1 MSTRIAIGHIGQ
13 AGIAASAL
21 LAVVLLLLPENATAG
36 QCSRPDRVDHRD
48 AECLDASWTN
58 RGIFRKSTFRIQNM
72 CATYGTVVAK
82 VDLVAAS
89 DMTLHLDHGRRGR
102 GHAWRQIRSISC
114 CSDIGICNRSD
125 AVTDEGCQARIMQA
139 SMAPLSCRSITATA
153 TSPGEN
159 YMCTIQAECY
169 RDSNTLIFATW
180 SSTITVPFVALG
192 DVHNCEGR
200 LRRGPCDDDPIDTTR
215 VTVVD
220 ATAYEDRL
228 MNRNTLNFRVFLSRR
243 LRIPVQVDYATSDGT
258 AHAGSDYRAASGTL
272 TFRPGETAKT
282 ISVPVLEDSHNEGYE
297 SMTLT
302 LSNPHPWRRVHLHD
316 ATATGTI
323 GNADPMPRA
332 WIGRFG
338 RTVADQVLE
347 AVDGRMQASPAPG
360 VEAHVAGQRIGS
372 GPAFAAGPH
381 GDPTSG
387 EGDAS
392 GPGQPTSGRGL
403 LPGTSFALTAA
414 TGDRGLVSVWG
425 RGAVTRFAGRDA
437 ASAEAGGDVALDGEV
452 ASGMLGADWTR
463 GRWTTGLAVTHSRSD
478 GGYRGAGVGDVA
490 STLTGVWPWTRY
502 ELGKR
507 LSVWGIA
514 GYGDGSL
521 TLEPRADDGTHAGAI
536 RTDLDL
542 WMAAVGLRGVA
553 LDGGDDGVTLA
564 VKTDAMTVHTASDA
578 VSGPGGNLTAAEAK
592 VTRLRLGLEG
602 SRPFPLAGGSVLT
615 PSAEIGLRRDDG
627 DAETGVGADI
637 GAGIAWQDAERGL
650 GAELRGR
657 GLLAHQAEGFRER
670 GLSASFAWD
679 PVTGDRGPRM
689 SLTQTVGVSTQ
700 GGADALFGRTTLA
713 GLAASDNGDELLLRR
728 LEARFGYGV
737 AALSDRFT
745 ATPEIAVGLTDT
757 GRDYSVGWRLI
768 GDGGV
773 PDGSAL
779 ELVVEARRREATGA
793 NDNVPPEHAVGFRAT
808 ARF

>member
-1 MSTRIAIGHIGQ
+1 MAGGNASRTRGTAIALVAAALILSLPS
-13 AGIAASAL
+13 IAAA
-21 LAVVLLLLPENATAG
+21 A
-36 QCSRPDRVDHRD
+36 QCSRPERVDHRD
-48 AECLDASWTN
+48 AECLDASWKN
-58 RGIFRKSTFRIQNM
+58 RGIFKKSTFRIQNM

-89 DMTLHLDHGRRGR
+89 DMTLHLTDGRRKG
-102 GHAWRQIRSISC
+102 GHAWRQIRSVSC
-114 CSDIGICNRSD
+114 CSDLGICNRSD

-139 SMAPLSCRSITATA
+139 SSAPLSCRSITATA

-169 RDSNTLIFATW
+169 RDPSPFIPVTW

-200 LRRGPCDDDPIDTTR
+200 LRRGPCDDDPVDTTR
-215 VTVVD
+215 VRVLD
-220 ATAYEDRL
+220 ATAYEDRR
-228 MNRNTLNFRVFLSRR
+228 MNGNTLNFRVFLSRR

-282 ISVPVLEDSHNEGYE
+282 ISVPVLQDSHNEGYE

-347 AVDGRMQASPAPG
+347 AVDDRMQAKPAPG

-372 GPAFAAGPH
+372 GPAFAADPQ
-381 GDPTSG
+381 GDPMSG
-387 EGDAS
+387 AADAT
-392 GPGQPTSGRGL
+392 GLGQPMSGHAL
-403 LPGTSFALTAA
+403 LPGTSFALTAE

-437 ASAEAGGDVALDGEV
+437 AGAEAGGDVAVDGEV
-452 ASGMLGADWTR
+452 AGGMLGADWTR
-463 GRWTTGLAVTHSRSD
+463 GRWTTGLVISHSRSD
-478 GGYRGAGVGDVA
+478 GGYRGGGAGTISA
-490 STLTGVWPWTRY
+490 SLTGVWPWTRY
-502 ELGKR
+502 ELSER
-507 LSVWGIA
+507 LSVWGVA

-521 TLEPRADDGTHAGAI
+521 TLEPRADDGTRAGAI

-553 LDGGDDGVTLA
+553 LDGGGDGVSLA

-578 VSGPGGNLTAAEAK
+578 ASGAGGNLAAAEAELR
-592 VTRLRLGLEG
+592 RLRLGLEA
-602 SRPFPLAGGSVLT
+602 SRPFPLGDGSVLT
-615 PSAEIGLRRDDG
+615 SSIEIGLRHDGG
-627 DAETGVGADI
+627 DAETGFGADV
-637 GAGIAWQDAERGL
+637 GAGIAWQDVERGL
-650 GAELRGR
+650 GVELRGR
-657 GLLAHQAEGFRER
+657 GLLAHEAEGFRER

-679 PVTGDRGPRM
+679 PVAGDRGPRL
-689 SLTQTVGVSTQ
+689 SLTQTLGVSTHV
-700 GGADALFGRTTLA
+700 GTDALLAPTTLG
-713 GLAASDNGDELLLRR
+713 GLAANDNGDGLHERR
-728 LEARFGYGV
+728 LEAGFGYGFP
-737 AALSDRFT
+737 AFGDHFT
-745 ATPEIAVGLTDT
+745 STPEIAVGLSDT
-757 GRDYSVGWRLI
+757 GRDYCLGWRLTP
-768 GDGGV
+768 GSGTPDGG
-773 PDGSAL
+773 AL
-779 ELVVEARRREATGA
+779 VLALEARRFESTSRRNA
-793 NDNVPPEHAVGFRAT
+793 PPEHAAAIRVT
-808 ARF
+808 SRF